1 MDDLL
6 ALLRRV
12 LGQDQPIDAD
22 TALISSGLVD
32 SLAVV
37 GLLVELETEY
47 GVAIDPEEV
56 DAVSFDTPRQ
66 ILTRLTA

>member
-12 LGQDQPIDAD
+12 LGPDTPIDAD

-56 DAVSFDTPRQ
+56 DAVGFDTPRQ